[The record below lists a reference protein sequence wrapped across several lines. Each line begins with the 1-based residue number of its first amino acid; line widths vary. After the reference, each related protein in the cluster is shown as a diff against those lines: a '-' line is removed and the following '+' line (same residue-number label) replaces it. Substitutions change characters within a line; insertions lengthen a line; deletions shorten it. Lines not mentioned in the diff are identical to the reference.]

1 MLGSGPFARRVR
13 TLQGGPPDRVSHF
26 GPTVGLAEPDG
37 IGNVGR
43 RIAGPQIC
51 GRGRN
56 GDVMGSAER
65 TAASGQRRRHAA
77 GFAWATVMAWLVA
90 AAFAAGSQAHAAD
103 PFTVGSYP
111 VDAEAANAVA
121 AKEQALAD
129 GQQAALRSLLKRLVP
144 VSAYPRLKRLSGL
157 KAQNLLAGT
166 AVRTERNSATRY
178 IATLDFSFLPDAVR
192 QTLTREGVPFIDAMA
207 PQAVLVPI
215 LKTAGAARQTGWTEA
230 WRGLDLTNT
239 LAPLRLEMARP
250 TLHADTV
257 RMLETGD
264 GSADRIMEGEYN
276 AQLVI
281 AAIAEID
288 SGAKRLH
295 VTLSGVD
302 AVGPVW
308 LKRSYRLSGG
318 DLDYTME
325 LAAVISLG
333 VLEGRWKAV
342 RARARGG
349 VEVMAAPGVPLQVQ
363 VEFQGLV
370 QWNAI
375 RRQLDDTPGVAG
387 LTVNAV
393 SARGAD
399 VALSFPGGGAQ
410 LAEVLAPQGLQ
421 LRNVGGNWFL
431 KASF

>member
-1 MLGSGPFARRVR
+1 MSAAR
-13 TLQGGPPDRVSHF
+13 
-26 GPTVGLAEPDG
+26 
-37 IGNVGR
+37 
-43 RIAGPQIC
+43 
-51 GRGRN
+51 
-56 GDVMGSAER
+56 
-65 TAASGQRRRHAA
+65 
-77 GFAWATVMAWLVA
+77 
-90 AAFAAGSQAHAAD
+90 AAD
-103 PFTVGSYP
+103 PFTVGNYP

-144 VSAYPRLKRLSGL
+144 VSAYPRLKRLAGL
-157 KAQNLLAGT
+157 RAQSLLAGT

-192 QTLTREGVPFIDAMA
+192 QSLAREGVPFIDSMA

-215 LKTAGAARQTGWTEA
+215 LKGGNAARQGDWSEA
-230 WRGLDLTNT
+230 WRGLDLANT
-239 LAPLRLEMARP
+239 LTPLRLEAPRP
-250 TLHADTV
+250 TLHSDTIK
-257 RMLETGD
+257 MLETGD
-264 GSADRIMEGEYN
+264 GGAERILAGEYN
-276 AQLVI
+276 AAQVV

-288 SGAKRLH
+288 TAAKRLH

-308 LKRSYRLSGG
+308 LKRSYRMSGG
-318 DLDYTME
+318 DLGYTME
-325 LAAVISLG
+325 LAAVVGLG

-342 RARARGG
+342 RAGARGG
-349 VEVMAAPGVPLQVQ
+349 IEVMAAPGVPLQVQ

-393 SARGAD
+393 SARAAD
-399 VALSFPGGGAQ
+399 VALNFPGGGEQ
-410 LAEVLAPQGLQ
+410 LAEVLAPLGLQ

>member
-1 MLGSGPFARRVR
+1 MGFAGARFVRVR
-13 TLQGGPPDRVSHF
+13 LRRWQAALAAAA
-26 GPTVGLAEPDG
+26 GLAGLVIGG
-37 IGNVGR
+37 I
-43 RIAGPQIC
+43 
-51 GRGRN
+51 
-56 GDVMGSAER
+56 
-65 TAASGQRRRHAA
+65 
-77 GFAWATVMAWLVA
+77 VA
-90 AAFAAGSQAHAAD
+90 APPAVAAD
-103 PFTVGSYP
+103 PFTIGSYP

-129 GQQAALRSLLKRLVP
+129 GQQAALRALLKRLVP
-144 VSAYPRLKRLSGL
+144 VSAYPRLKRLAGI

-192 QTLTREGVPFIDAMA
+192 QSLAREGVPFIDSMA

-215 LKTAGAARQTGWTEA
+215 LKGGNAARQAQWSEA
-230 WRGLDLTNT
+230 WRGLDLANT
-239 LAPLRLEMARP
+239 LTPLRLEVPRP
-250 TLHADTV
+250 TLHADTI

-264 GSADRIMEGEYN
+264 GSAERILAGEYN
-276 AQLVI
+276 SAQVV
-281 AAIAEID
+281 AAVAEID
-288 SGAKRLH
+288 SAAKRLH
-295 VTLSGVD
+295 VMLSGVD

-308 LKRSYRLSGG
+308 LKRSYRMSGG
-318 DLDYTME
+318 DIGYSME
-325 LAAVISLG
+325 LAAVIGLG
-333 VLEGRWKAV
+333 VLEGRWKAL
-342 RARARGG
+342 RAGARGG

-393 SARGAD
+393 SARAAD
-399 VALSFPGGGAQ
+399 VALSFPGGGEQ

-421 LRNVGGNWFL
+421 LRNIGGNWFL
-431 KASF
+431 RSSF

>member
-1 MLGSGPFARRVR
+1 MDAKRF
-13 TLQGGPPDRVSHF
+13 
-26 GPTVGLAEPDG
+26 
-37 IGNVGR
+37 
-43 RIAGPQIC
+43 
-51 GRGRN
+51 
-56 GDVMGSAER
+56 
-65 TAASGQRRRHAA
+65 ASGA
-77 GFAWATVMAWLVA
+77 VA
-90 AAFAAGSQAHAAD
+90 AARPHRPMAGLGPALLLACLAVAASAAIAAARAAD
-103 PFTVGSYP
+103 PFTVGNYP

-144 VSAYPRLKRLSGL
+144 VSAYPRLKRLAGI
-157 KAQNLLAGT
+157 KAQSLLAGT

-192 QTLTREGVPFIDAMA
+192 QSLTREGVPFIDSMA
-207 PQAVLVPI
+207 PQTVLVPI
-215 LKTAGAARQTGWTEA
+215 LKGGNVARQADWNEA
-230 WRGLDLTNT
+230 WRGLDLANSLT
-239 LAPLRLEMARP
+239 PLRLEAPRP

-257 RMLETGD
+257 RMLESGD
-264 GSADRIMEGEYN
+264 GSAERIIAGEYN
-276 AQLVI
+276 SDLVV

-288 SGAKRLH
+288 TAAKRLH
-295 VTLSGVD
+295 VTLSGID

-318 DLDYTME
+318 DVGYAME
-325 LAAVISLG
+325 LAAVIGLG

-342 RARARGG
+342 QAGARGG
-349 VEVMAAPGVPLQVQ
+349 VAVMAAPGVPLQVQ

-375 RRQLDDTPGVAG
+375 RRQLGDTPGVAG

-393 SARGAD
+393 SARAAD
-399 VALSFPGGGAQ
+399 VALSFPGGGEQ

-421 LRNVGGNWFL
+421 LRNIGGNWFL